1 MSAVDTIHARYLLR
15 MQRVVDHIHR
25 HLDGDL
31 GLDVLSGVAAFSP
44 YHFHRQFSA
53 MFGMSLHRYV
63 QMARMKRAAARLAL
77 PDRCQRPDNPA
88 PPP

>member
-1 MSAVDTIHARYLLR
+1 MPTADTTEARYLLR

-53 MFGMSLHRYV
+53 MFGMSLHRYGN
-63 QMARMKRAAARLAL
+63 
-77 PDRCQRPDNPA
+77 RPIVTAGCVP
-88 PPP
+88 